1 MSMSDPLA
9 DLVTRIRNGQAA
21 GKVEV
26 SVPASKLKRAI
37 CQVLKE
43 EGYIHGYRI
52 ETEGVKS
59 TICIELKYY
68 NGAPVID
75 RIQRMSKPGCR
86 HYRGSKDLPKVM
98 GGLGIAI
105 VSTSKGVMSDRKAR
119 SLGEGGEVLCIVQ

>member
-9 DLVTRIRNGQAA
+9 DLITRIRNGQAA

-37 CQVLKE
+37 CQVLRE
-43 EGYIHGYRI
+43 EGYIHGYRV
-52 ETEGVKS
+52 ETDGAKS
-59 TICIELKYY
+59 TIRIELKYY
-68 NGAPVID
+68 NGVPVID

-86 HYRGSKDLPKVM
+86 YYRGNKDLPKVM

-119 SLGEGGEVLCIVQ
+119 SLGEGGEVLCVVQ